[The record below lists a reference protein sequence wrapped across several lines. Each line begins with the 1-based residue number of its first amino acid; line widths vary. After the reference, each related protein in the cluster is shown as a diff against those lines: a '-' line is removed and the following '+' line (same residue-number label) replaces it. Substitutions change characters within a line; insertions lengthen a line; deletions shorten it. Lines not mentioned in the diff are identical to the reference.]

1 MGRKLLPFVALAF
14 LLALAAYWVIPVDG
28 SKHFPY
34 LHIDGPD
41 NVQFKFLVREVE
53 QESACRKTLDAMKG
67 AILSSCAQCTIAE
80 QACLTQ
86 LTGDQ
91 RLWLS
96 NSPLK
101 VPTLRL
107 PNGVVIFESPGANG
121 LEVCKSSEA
130 QAKNRLELR
139 CTPPNEPRP
148 LPESMRAPWLETA
161 TFLAGLM
168 LLTGFI
174 AWFAGYLIV
183 EYEHLHAHLSHDPVD
198 AGPQKFHSTPTPRIG
213 GLGIFL
219 SLVVVAAIIPALKH
233 KFAIQDFAFL
243 TLAAIPVFAIGLL
256 EDITK
261 KVSVRTRLI
270 VIALAAALGAW
281 LLDARV
287 ARLDVPGID
296 AALAW
301 LPVSI
306 VFTVFAVCG
315 LTNAINIIDGAN
327 GLASGC
333 SFIMLCAL
341 GAIGLIVNDT
351 LVAAAAFSVAGAAIG
366 FLLWNWPRGQ
376 IFLGDGGA
384 YLLGFWIAELSVLL
398 VARNPSVS
406 AWAPMLIISYPV
418 VETLFTIWRRKV
430 LRGASPGRPDAL
442 HLHQL
447 LYRRALPLRR
457 SSPTTPARFPENFR
471 VSPIMWVLTGV
482 ACATAVLGYRM
493 TPVLSCTALLFLC
506 YYLWIYRSI
515 VRWRTPRHLTVPLR
529 MLMVSF
535 NNAHGAWKDHA

>member
-1 MGRKLLPFVALAF
+1 MGRKLFPFVALAF
-14 LLALAAYWVIPVDG
+14 FLALAAYWVIPMDA
-28 SKHFPY
+28 SKSFPY
-34 LHIDGPD
+34 LHVEGPE
-41 NVQFKFLVREVE
+41 NIHFKFLYQEVE
-53 QESACRKTLDAMKG
+53 QEAACRKTLEAMKA
-67 AILSSCAQCTIAE
+67 AILSSCPQCKVAE
-80 QACLTQ
+80 QACPSQ

-91 RLWLS
+91 RQWLS
-96 NSPLK
+96 NSPLD
-101 VPTLRL
+101 VPSLRL
-107 PNGVVIFESPGANG
+107 PNGVLIFESPGTGG
-121 LEVCKSSEA
+121 LDACKSSES
-130 QAKNRLELR
+130 QAKRVLDVR
-139 CTPPNEPRP
+139 CIPPHEPRP
-148 LPESMRAPWLETA
+148 LPETLRVPWLDTA

-168 LLTGFI
+168 LLTGII

-198 AGPQKFHSTPTPRIG
+198 AGPQKFHATPTPRIG
-213 GLGIFL
+213 GIGIFL
-219 SLVVVAAIIPALKH
+219 SLIVVAAIIPALKH
-233 KFAIQDFAFL
+233 KFAIQDFAYL

-261 KVSVRTRLI
+261 RIGVRTRLI
-270 VIALAAALGAW
+270 VIIIGAALATW
-281 LLDARV
+281 LLDAHV
-287 ARLDVPGID
+287 TRLDVPGVD

-341 GAIGLIVNDT
+341 GAIGVIVNDT

-398 VARNPSVS
+398 VSRNPSVS

-418 VETLFTIWRRKV
+418 VETMFTIWRRKV
-430 LRGASPGRPDAL
+430 LRGSSPGKPDAL

-447 LYRRALPLRR
+447 LQRRVLNSRFGQPPTQSWKSGNSRVAPMPWALLAIMAVIA
-457 SSPTTPARFPENFR
+457 TANFR
-471 VSPIMWVLTGV
+471 SPGLLVGATG
-482 ACATAVLGYRM
+482 
-493 TPVLSCTALLFLC
+493 LFVML
-506 YYLWIYRSI
+506 YVWLYRSI
-515 VRWRTPRHLTVPLR
+515 VLWRSARIFR
-529 MLMVSF
+529 MTSAIRGF
-535 NNAHGAWKDHA
+535 QRKEKPNAFD